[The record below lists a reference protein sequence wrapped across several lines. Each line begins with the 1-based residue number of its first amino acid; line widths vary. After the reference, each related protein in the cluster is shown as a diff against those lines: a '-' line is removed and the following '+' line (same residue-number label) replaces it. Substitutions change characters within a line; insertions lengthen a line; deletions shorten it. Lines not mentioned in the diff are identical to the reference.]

1 MGAAIINLRVPPLA
15 AKPSA
20 LKPILLQSLLL
31 AVLTA
36 LAGRAAG
43 QDCGPPPVPP
53 VGTPESTASADG
65 VEPDIEIT
73 SDGAEFSRSGE
84 GRLLGHVVVRQGER
98 TLTAE
103 TANFNAETRDFEV
116 EGSVEYRDPRLRVG
130 GDSGTWSSTAGGV
143 FTGTQFELPERP
155 ARGTAGRLT
164 LTPDGDLGLKDVL
177 FTTCPA
183 GNDDWLLRAGSID
196 IDREAEQG
204 TGRDVKLEFL
214 GVPILYLPWIS
225 FPAGPSRKS
234 GFLFP
239 TIGTSSRSGFE
250 FGIPY
255 YFNLAPNYDARFEPR
270 YLSRRGLELGGKF
283 RYLTKRSR
291 GTLDGSFLPGDN
303 LADRD
308 RSYVHLDHL
317 TDLSDRLRLTAA
329 GENVSDDQYFEDFR
343 SGVEGTSVTQVER
356 QAGLNWLGRGWRVDA
371 RAQDFQVIDQRI
383 DPLDRPYARLPQ
395 VVGSGSWPVDALG
408 LRAEIEGE
416 AVYFDRNAGVTGARL
431 DLAPRLLLPLGG
443 AGWFL
448 EPSATWR
455 YTGYSLEDT
464 EPGADDSPSRNAP
477 ILAVDAGL
485 VFDRLATR
493 DGRLSQTL
501 EPRVLYTYI
510 PFRDQTD
517 LPVFDSGLPDLNLV
531 QLFRSNRYVGG
542 DRLGDANQLAYG
554 VTTRLLQTSSG
565 RQFLAAT
572 VGQRVYFQ
580 TPRVTLDDEVPER
593 RASSDVVGELELNAY
608 RNWSVRLATQY
619 DTDAWSTVLS
629 RFGVQYRA
637 ARDRIVNV
645 GYRYREG
652 RIEQWEASAAWRF
665 SPRWSAFGS
674 RVYSLKDDQGIDSF
688 LGVEYASCCWRLRV
702 VGRRYLSDRTG
713 EQDTSVTVQLELN
726 GLSSVGN
733 TDAFLERRIR
743 GYSADPESLP

>member
-1 MGAAIINLRVPPLA
+1 MGAAIINLRVPPPA
-15 AKPSA
+15 PKPSA
-20 LKPILLQSLLL
+20 LKPILPQTLLL
-31 AVLTA
+31 ATLAA
-36 LAGRAAG
+36 LSGQAAG
-43 QDCGPPPVPP
+43 QDCGPPPAPHVQE
-53 VGTPESTASADG
+53 PEPAEGADD
-65 VEPDIEIT
+65 VEPRIEIT

-84 GRLLGHVVVRQGER
+84 GRLLGHVVVRQGNR

-103 TANFNAETRDFEV
+103 TATFNAETRDFQV
-116 EGSVEYRDPRLRVG
+116 EGSVEYRDPRLRIG
-130 GDSGTWSSTAGGV
+130 GDSGSWSSAAGGV
-143 FTGTQFELPERP
+143 FTGTEFELPERP
-155 ARGTAGRLT
+155 ARGTAGRLQ
-164 LTPDGDLGLKDVL
+164 LSPEGNLGLKDVL
-177 FTTCPA
+177 FTTCPL

-214 GVPILYLPWIS
+214 GAPILYLPWIS

-239 TIGTSSRSGFE
+239 SIGTSSRSGFE
-250 FGIPY
+250 LGIPY
-255 YFNLAPNYDARFEPR
+255 YFNLATNYDARFEPR
-270 YLSRRGLELGGKF
+270 YLSRRGLELGGQF
-283 RYLTKRSR
+283 RYLTRRSR
-291 GTLDGSFLPGDN
+291 GKLDGSFLPSDD

-317 TDLSDRLRLTAA
+317 TDLTDRLRLTAA

-343 SGVEGTSVTQVER
+343 SGVAGTSVTQVER
-356 QAGLNWLGRGWRVDA
+356 HVGLNWLGQGWRVDA
-371 RAQDFQVIDQRI
+371 LVQDFQVIDERI

-395 VVGSGSWPVDALG
+395 IVGSGRWPLGALG
-408 LRAEIEGE
+408 LLAEIDGE
-416 AVYFDRNAGVTGARL
+416 AVYFDRNTGVTGARL
-431 DLAPRLLLPLGG
+431 DLAPRLSLPLGG

-448 EPSATWR
+448 EPSAAWR
-455 YTGYSLEDT
+455 YTGYALEDT
-464 EPGADDSPSRNAP
+464 EPGADDSPSRDAP

-485 VFDRLATR
+485 VLDRLATR

-510 PFRDQTD
+510 PFRDQAD
-517 LPVFDSGLPDLNLV
+517 LPVFDSGLPDLDLV
-531 QLFRSNRYVGG
+531 QLFRSNRYVGA
-542 DRLGDANQLAYG
+542 DRLGDSNQLAYG

-572 VGQRVYFQ
+572 IGQKVYFQ
-580 TPRVTLDDEVPER
+580 SPRVALDEVPER

-629 RFGVQYRA
+629 RFGLQYRV
-637 ARDRIVNV
+637 ARDRVVNV
-645 GYRYREG
+645 GYRYRDD

-688 LGVEYASCCWRLRV
+688 LGVEYAACCWRLRV
-702 VGRRYLSDRTG
+702 VGRRYLSNRTG
-713 EQDTSVTVQLELN
+713 EQDTSVTVQLELS

-733 TDAFLERRIR
+733 TDAFLERGIR